1 MLLQSNL
8 GKNSSITNPRSVK
21 KATEEHFTALFMR
34 NVVFSVCDSV
44 CVVPSCV
51 IHVTPKLLHP
61 SALDTIASIPISS
74 SWKCDWCAGSLEH
87 SLQFLVFPLL
97 TSFLEVCVSNSFKF
111 FLAPLYHWGFSLGPS
126 AVPLLTFHLY
136 LWNEFSSTLQPQ
148 EYLG

>member
-34 NVVFSVCDSV
+34 NVVFSVWQCLCGPKLCDS
-44 CVVPSCV
+44 CHSKATSPLSSRHHH
-51 IHVTPKLLHP
+51 IH
-61 SALDTIASIPISS
+61 PISS